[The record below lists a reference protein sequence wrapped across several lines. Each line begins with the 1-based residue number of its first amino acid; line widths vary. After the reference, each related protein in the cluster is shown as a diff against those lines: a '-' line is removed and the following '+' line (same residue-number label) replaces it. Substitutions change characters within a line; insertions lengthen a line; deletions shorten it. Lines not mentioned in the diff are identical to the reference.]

1 MTATKKKGPSS
12 SSDKVINEL
21 KEHNV
26 TLLKKNI
33 ELVENVNELTK
44 RVDKLISI
52 FEKASEKVNEVET
65 ADKGVID
72 LTNKLEALL
81 EQNRVIAKGL
91 IMLEKY
97 VRNKQQFE
105 QPFPNKNF

>member
-1 MTATKKKGPSS
+1 MAEKKTGS
-12 SSDKVINEL
+12 SSDKVIQEL
-21 KEHNV
+21 KEHNI

-33 ELVENVNELTK
+33 ELIESMNNLNK

-72 LTNKLEALL
+72 LTNKLESLL

>member
-1 MTATKKKGPSS
+1 MAEKKNDS
-12 SSDKVINEL
+12 SSDKVLHEL

-33 ELVENVNELTK
+33 ELIEATTELNK

-72 LTNKLEALL
+72 LTNKLESLL